1 MCVFVCRRL
10 ILFQII
16 SVFVENDVE
25 DYLSVMFADNIER
38 RNHYE
43 EMIATDLQ

>member
-1 MCVFVCRRL
+1 MCVCRRL

-16 SVFVENDVE
+16 SVFVFVENDVE
-25 DYLSVMFADNIER
+25 DYLSVMFADNTEQ

-43 EMIATDLQ
+43 EIIAVDLR